1 MRLLHILFQYPG
13 KTGSGIYVNN
23 LIKEAS
29 KKGYKQGLLAASGPD
44 LNYENDRLD
53 YLDIVRFEED
63 ELCYPI
69 PGMSDIMPYKSTRYK
84 DMTIQQVTIWKT
96 CFKAAIQRAVE
107 EFQPDKILSHHLWL
121 GSALIAELGLG
132 DKTMAICHSTDLRQY
147 MQNPG
152 YRKYVREGC
161 SKLSRIL
168 ALNQIQKE
176 EISNLYGIPKDR
188 ITVIGGGFDTDI
200 FNPIGR
206 IDRNPVPELIYAGK
220 LSHAKG
226 LLPLLQAFEEINK
239 DTPVKLSLAGTGT
252 GSEAED
258 IMSRAES
265 LGVKLL
271 GPLTQHKLSDAFRAS
286 DLFILPSYY
295 EGLPLVLLE
304 AMACGLPAVATEI
317 RGLKEYIGEELAGSG
332 FVEFVPL
339 PRMKGIDIPQE
350 ECVEEFKDNLKLTI
364 KKQIRNIHKGYITFA
379 PLKEAVERLSWEGV
393 FSRIDDFLK

>member
-44 LNYENDRLD
+44 LNYENDKLD

-161 SKLSRIL
+161 GKLSRIL
-168 ALNQIQKE
+168 SLNQIQKE
-176 EISNLYGIPKDR
+176 EISNLYGIPRDR

-239 DTPVKLSLAGTGT
+239 DTPIRLSLAGTGT
-252 GSEAED
+252 GSEAAE
-258 IMSRAES
+258 IIARAES

-271 GPLTQHKLSDAFRAS
+271 GSVTQHKLADIFRAS
-286 DLFILPSYY
+286 DLFVLPSYY

-304 AMACGLPAVATEI
+304 ALACGLPVVTTDI
-317 RGLKEYIGEELAGSG
+317 KGLKEYIGKELEDSTLI
-332 FVEFVPL
+332 EFVPL
-339 PRMKGIDIPQE
+339 PRMRGMDIPVE
-350 ECVEEFKDNLKLTI
+350 ECIEGFKNNLKLAI
-364 KKQIRNIHKGYITFA
+364 KKQIRSIHKGYINFA

-393 FSRIDDFLK
+393 FIRIDDFLK

>member
-1 MRLLHILFQYPG
+1 MKLLHILFQYPG

-29 KKGYKQGLLAASGPD
+29 KKGYTQGLLAVSGPELD
-44 LNYENDRLD
+44 YENDRLD
-53 YLDIVRFEED
+53 YLDLVRFEEG
-63 ELCYPI
+63 ELYYPI

-84 DMTIQQVTIWKT
+84 DMTIRQVSIWKT
-96 CFKAAIQRAVE
+96 SFKAAIQRAVK
-107 EFQPDKILSHHLWL
+107 EFQPDRILSHHLWL

-161 SKLSRIL
+161 GKLSRIL
-168 ALNQIQKE
+168 SLNQIQKE
-176 EISNLYGIPKDR
+176 EIQNLYSIPKDR

-200 FNPIGR
+200 FNTLGR
-206 IDRNPVPELIYAGK
+206 KDRNTVPELIYAGK

-226 LLPLLQAFEEINK
+226 LLPLLDTYEEIK
-239 DTPVKLSLAGTGT
+239 KETPIKLSLAGTGT
-252 GSEAED
+252 GSEAAE
-258 IMSRAES
+258 IMVRAES
-265 LGVKLL
+265 LGVKLMGAL
-271 GPLTQHKLSDAFRAS
+271 NQHQLSDAFRAS
-286 DLFILPSYY
+286 DLFVLPSYY

-304 AMACGLPAVATEI
+304 AMACGLPAVTTEI
-317 RGLKEYIGEELAGSG
+317 RGLKEYMGEELSSSG

-339 PRMKGIDIPQE
+339 PRMKGIDIPLE
-350 ECVEEFKDNLKLTI
+350 ECVEGFKDNLKLAI
-364 KKQIRNIHKGYITFA
+364 KKQIRSIHKGYINFA
-379 PLKEAVERLSWEGV
+379 PLKEAIESLSWEGV

>member
-1 MRLLHILFQYPG
+1 MKLLHILFQYPG

-29 KKGYKQGLLAASGPD
+29 KKGYTQGLLAASGPELD
-44 LNYENDRLD
+44 YENDILD
-53 YLDIVRFEED
+53 YLDIIRFED
-63 ELCYPI
+63 GELYYPI
-69 PGMSDIMPYKSTRYK
+69 PGMSDIMPYNSIRYK
-84 DMTIQQVTIWKT
+84 DMTVRQVSIWKT
-96 CFKAAIQRAVE
+96 SFKAAIQRAVE

-161 SKLSRIL
+161 SKLSRVL
-168 ALNQIQKE
+168 SLNQIQKE
-176 EISNLYGIPKDR
+176 EISNLYSIPKEK

-206 IDRNPVPELIYAGK
+206 IERNTVPELIYAGK

-226 LLPLLQAFEEINK
+226 LLPLLDVYEEINK
-239 DTPVKLSLAGTGT
+239 VTPVKLSLAGTGT
-252 GSEAED
+252 GSEAAE
-258 IMSRAES
+258 IMARAEK

-271 GPLTQHKLSDAFRAS
+271 GSLTQNKLSEVFRAS

-304 AMACGLPAVATEI
+304 AMACGLPVVTTET

-350 ECVEEFKDNLKLTI
+350 ECVEEFKDNLKLAI
-364 KKQIRNIHKGYITFA
+364 KKQIRSIYKGYISFA

-393 FSRIDDFLK
+393 FSRINDFLK

>member
-1 MRLLHILFQYPG
+1 MKLLHILFQYPG

-29 KKGYKQGLLAASGPD
+29 KKGYIQGLLAAAGPE
-44 LNYENDRLD
+44 LGYENDRLD
-53 YLDIVRFEED
+53 YLDIVRFEEG

-84 DMTIQQVTIWKT
+84 DMTIQQVSSWKT
-96 CFKAAIQRAVE
+96 CFKAAIKKAVE
-107 EFQPDKILSHHLWL
+107 EFQPDKILSHHLWI

-147 MQNPG
+147 MQNSG

-161 SKLSRIL
+161 GKLSRIL
-168 ALNQIQKE
+168 SLNQIQKE
-176 EISNLYGIPKDR
+176 EISNLYSIPKDR

-206 IDRNPVPELIYAGK
+206 IDRNTVPELIFAGK

-226 LLPLLQAFEEINK
+226 LLPLLDAYEEINK
-239 DTPVKLSLAGTGT
+239 ETSIKLSLAGTGT
-252 GSEAED
+252 GSEAAE
-258 IMSRAES
+258 IIARAEV

-271 GPLTQHKLSDAFRAS
+271 GSLTQHKLSDAFRAS

-304 AMACGLPAVATEI
+304 AMACGLPAVTTEI

-339 PRMKGIDIPQE
+339 PRMKGIDIPAE
-350 ECVEEFKDNLKLTI
+350 ECVEGFKDNLKLAI
-364 KKQIRNIHKGYITFA
+364 KKQIRSIHKGYINFA
-379 PLKEAVERLSWEGV
+379 PLNEAVERLSWEGV
-393 FSRIDDFLK
+393 FSRIDDFLI

>member
-44 LNYENDRLD
+44 LNYENDKLD

-161 SKLSRIL
+161 GKLSRIL
-168 ALNQIQKE
+168 SLNQIQKE
-176 EISNLYGIPKDR
+176 EISNLYGIPRDR

-304 AMACGLPAVATEI
+304 AMACGLPAVATDI
-317 RGLKEYIGEELAGSG
+317 KGLKEYIGEELAGSG

-339 PRMKGIDIPQE
+339 PRMKGIDIPLE
-350 ECVEEFKDNLKLTI
+350 ECVEGFKDNLKLAI

>member
-44 LNYENDRLD
+44 LNYENDKLD

-168 ALNQIQKE
+168 SLNQIQKE
-176 EISNLYGIPKDR
+176 EISNLYGIPRDR

-317 RGLKEYIGEELAGSG
+317 RGLKEYIGEELARSG

-339 PRMKGIDIPQE
+339 PRMKGIDIPLE
-350 ECVEEFKDNLKLTI
+350 ECVEGFKDNLKLAI

>member
-44 LNYENDRLD
+44 LNYENDKLD

-161 SKLSRIL
+161 GKLSRIL
-168 ALNQIQKE
+168 SLNQIQKE
-176 EISNLYGIPKDR
+176 EISNLYGIPRDR

-304 AMACGLPAVATEI
+304 AMACGLPAVAIEI
-317 RGLKEYIGEELAGSG
+317 RGLKEYIGEELARSG

-339 PRMKGIDIPQE
+339 PRMKGIDIPLE
-350 ECVEEFKDNLKLTI
+350 ECVEGFKDNLKLAI

>member
-44 LNYENDRLD
+44 LNYENDKLE
-53 YLDIVRFEED
+53 YLDIVRFEEG

-161 SKLSRIL
+161 GKLSRIL
-168 ALNQIQKE
+168 SLNQIQKE
-176 EISNLYGIPKDR
+176 EISNLYGIPRDR

-317 RGLKEYIGEELAGSG
+317 RGLKEYIGEELARSG

-339 PRMKGIDIPQE
+339 PRMKGIDIPLE
-350 ECVEEFKDNLKLTI
+350 ECVEGFKDNLKLTI